1 MNDLQRSL
9 LFWLLLVAAPIVWLW
24 YIDNGSLFGATL
36 VASAFVGAAFYV
48 RAGRTKK

>member
-24 YIDNGSLFGATL
+24 YIDNGTLFGATL
-36 VASAFVGAAFYV
+36 VALVCVGAAFYV